1 MKKTILM
8 IAAILTLN
16 SAMAQDKYFTKSGLI
31 TFEATVASFEE
42 IKSENNCVT
51 AILNTET
58 QELAVLAL
66 MKAFRFKVALME
78 EHFNENY
85 VESDLYP
92 KATFKGKLNAFNLSA
107 LSETPKKFELTGI
120 LNMHNKDKEIKSVAL
135 VSLKNNVILLTT
147 EFKVKPED
155 FDIKIPSIVQEKIAK
170 EIKVNVTLNLQKM
183 GAK

>member
-1 MKKTILM
+1 MKKIILM
-8 IAAILTLN
+8 IVAVLALN
-16 SAMAQDKYFTKSGLI
+16 STVAQDKYFTKSGLI

-42 IKSENNCVT
+42 IKSENNSVS
-51 AILNTET
+51 AILNTKT
-58 QELAVLAL
+58 NELAVLTL
-66 MKAFRFKVALME
+66 MKGFLFKVALME

-92 KATFKGKLNAFNLSA
+92 KASFKGKLDSFNLSD
-107 LSETPKKFELTGI
+107 LSVTPKKFDLTGT
-120 LNMHNKDKEIKSVAL
+120 LNMHNKDKEIKSIAL
-135 VSLKNNVILLTT
+135 VSIKNNVIFLTT

-170 EIKVNVTLNLQKM
+170 EIKINVTLNLQKM